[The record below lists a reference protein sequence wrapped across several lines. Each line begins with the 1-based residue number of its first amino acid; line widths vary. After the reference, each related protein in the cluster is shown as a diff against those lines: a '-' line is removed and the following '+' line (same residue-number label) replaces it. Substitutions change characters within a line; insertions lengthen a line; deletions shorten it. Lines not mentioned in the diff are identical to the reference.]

1 MLKYI
6 GDGAFIPDLNGALVP
21 ARDLADAEVAQFGER
36 ALVASGLYASKT
48 SRDVRLNASQATA
61 PERVAIQNT

>member
-6 GDGAFIPDLNGALVP
+6 GGGAFIPDLNGALVP
-21 ARDLADAEVAQFGER
+21 ARDLTDAEVAQFGER

-48 SRDVRLNASQATA
+48 SRDVRLNAS
-61 PERVAIQNT
+61 